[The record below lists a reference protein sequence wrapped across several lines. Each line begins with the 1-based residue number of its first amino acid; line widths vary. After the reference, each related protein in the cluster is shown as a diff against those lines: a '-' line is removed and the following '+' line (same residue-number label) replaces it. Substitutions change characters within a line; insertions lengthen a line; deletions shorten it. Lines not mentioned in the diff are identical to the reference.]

1 MACSPQNLFA
11 CHASPSVQVEPRLT
25 SWCWAGKAKYDSK
38 KHALV
43 WKVKRYQGMS
53 EHALTA
59 SVELIATTRE
69 RKPWGRPPIAMAFQ
83 ARTRIHVG
91 VYKCVTLSRNIM
103 CRPVCLQKCLL
114 Y

>member
-1 MACSPQNLFA
+1 MKRKQA
-11 CHASPSVQVEPRLT
+11 VRL
-25 SWCWAGKAKYDSK
+25 CAGKAKYDAK

-43 WKVKRYQGMS
+43 WKVKRYLGMS

-83 ARTRIHVG
+83 VNPPPPNPPPNPMR
-91 VYKCVTLSRNIM
+91 
-103 CRPVCLQKCLL
+103 
-114 Y
+114 

>member
-1 MACSPQNLFA
+1 M
-11 CHASPSVQVEPRLT
+11 
-25 SWCWAGKAKYDSK
+25 
-38 KHALV
+38 

-83 ARTRIHVG
+83 ARARLRFG
-91 VYKCVTLSRNIM
+91 VSTSLCARGCAS
-103 CRPVCLQKCLL
+103 
-114 Y
+114 